1 MFCFS
6 SFRDSFLRQIQ
17 LPADVCA
24 FNPNANCN
32 GLTNY
37 RTITGVCN
45 NLQRPYEGS
54 SQTAYARL
62 LPAAYEDGKLFKYLR
77 TKKKSKL

>member
-1 MFCFS
+1 MPE
-6 SFRDSFLRQIQ
+6 DL
-17 LPADVCA
+17 CA

-32 GLTNY
+32 GLMQY

-54 SQTAYARL
+54 SQTAFARL
-62 LPAAYEDGKLFKYLR
+62 LPAAYDDGQISEY
-77 TKKKSKL
+77 SKNTSSFYIFFRIK

>member
-1 MFCFS
+1 MNRFYIKIFS
-6 SFRDSFLRQIQ
+6 FSDNFLRRIRM
-17 LPADVCA
+17 PDSMCA
-24 FNPNANCN
+24 FNPRADCT
-32 GLTNY
+32 GFTQY

-62 LPAAYEDGKLFKYLR
+62 LPAAYDDGKMSKY
-77 TKKKSKL
+77 